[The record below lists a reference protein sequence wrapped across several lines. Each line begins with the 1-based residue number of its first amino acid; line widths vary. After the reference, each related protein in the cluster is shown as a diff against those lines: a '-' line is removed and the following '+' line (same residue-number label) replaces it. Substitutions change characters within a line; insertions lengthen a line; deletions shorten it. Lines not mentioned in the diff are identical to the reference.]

1 MEDLF
6 SKESSSKKQI
16 PLAFSLRPT
25 DWNEFIG
32 HGSVVKSLRSLS
44 KPTSILLYGPPG
56 SGKTTLAYLLTK
68 DWKFEKR
75 YLSCVTSG
83 VKEVREVLEEGKRRG
98 TIVLFLDE
106 IHRFSSSQQDALL
119 QAVEEGE
126 VILISATTENP
137 SFRVNRALLSRLL
150 VFRLHPLSESEEI
163 QIFDSA
169 LTRLGTS
176 RTFSR
181 EIKQELLQRSSG
193 DARKLLGSLEQILQ
207 RTDENEPI
215 TIELLSEIL
224 GEKILKYDKNSENH
238 YDLISAFI
246 KSLRGSDPDAAML
259 YLSLMLEAGE
269 DPHFIARRLTVFASE
284 DIGNASVQA
293 LSLAIA
299 TWQAVERLGMP
310 EGRIPLAQC
319 VCFLASAPKSNAS
332 YMAINRANQFV
343 KERLR
348 EFEVPNHLRNAPTKT
363 HKAEGAGLDYRYP
376 HDYPGHFLK
385 EKYFPPSLYPR
396 PPLFY
401 FPSEQGFEKNIRE
414 HLLRLWGSEKYES
427 ERG

>member
-1 MEDLF
+1 LEDLF
-6 SKESSSKKQI
+6 AKDSASKKQI
-16 PLAFSLRPT
+16 PLAASLRPRE
-25 DWNEFIG
+25 WNDFIG
-32 HGSVVKSLRSLS
+32 HNSVVKSLRSLT

-56 SGKTTLAYLLTK
+56 SGKTSLAHLLTK

-83 VKEVREVLEEGKRRG
+83 VKEVREVLEEGKKRG

-119 QAVEEGE
+119 QSVEEGE
-126 VILISATTENP
+126 LILVCATTENP

-150 VFRLHPLSESEEI
+150 VFRLEPLTESEEI
-163 QIFDSA
+163 QIFDA
-169 LTRLGTS
+169 AVS
-176 RTFSR
+176 RIGAKRIFPK
-181 EIKQELLQRSSG
+181 EIKQELLKRSSG
-193 DARKLLGSLEQILQ
+193 DARKLLGALEQVLQ
-207 RTDENEPI
+207 RTDENDTI
-215 TIELLSEIL
+215 TLDLLSEIL
-224 GEKILKYDKNSENH
+224 GEKVLKYDKNSENH

-246 KSLRGSDPDAAML
+246 KSLRGSDPDAAIL

-310 EGRIPLAQC
+310 EARIPLAQC
-319 VCFLASAPKSNAS
+319 VSFLASAPKSNAS

-343 KERLR
+343 RERMR

-363 HKAEGAGLDYRYP
+363 HKEEGAGAGYRYP
-376 HDYPGHFLK
+376 HDFPGHFLK
-385 EKYFPPSLYPR
+385 EKYFPPSLYPK

-401 FPSEQGFEKNIRE
+401 SPSEQGFERNIRE
-414 HLLRLWGSEKYES
+414 HLYRLWGSERYES